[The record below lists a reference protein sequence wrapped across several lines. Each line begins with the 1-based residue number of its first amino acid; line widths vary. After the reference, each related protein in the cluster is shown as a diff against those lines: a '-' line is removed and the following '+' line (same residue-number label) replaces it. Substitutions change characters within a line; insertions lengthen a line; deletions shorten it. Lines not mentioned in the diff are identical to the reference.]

1 MGGNFYPSKKPG
13 YYSYTQHFV
22 DEFGGKTGYLAK
34 QNTVYPGLDGGTNQI
49 VIDKALS
56 NLKILIDG
64 ARAAEIAFIT
74 DTGININDL
83 NNSKD
88 IFKTINLIFNSK
100 QTFERGL
107 RYMKSLS
114 NSKRS
119 DKDKM
124 YRDVSRY
131 FMFYL
136 NKAIKE
142 EMQGPNFRKNE
153 LILKTKPE
161 IEQLINNIITTAL
174 IKSYEK
180 VKDFI
185 NEDENT
191 IRGKIGSYHRS
202 RKNEEEVQAIT
213 DMIDI
218 IQKLGSMGTF
228 GQFGA
233 LFGLHIDELMK
244 DNNAGLVELKKKTY
258 KGARVDANFGGNA
271 LEMIIATIGAE
282 FGNINIKNPDM
293 IIQGKHTGNDNK
305 MKADA
310 LLFVGTGEIDTGDF
324 LKFVDYSEESVRLQN
339 VNAME
344 EYLKSLQQNIK
355 HVVAV
360 SSKNY
365 SIKSDFG
372 GINAQ
377 EEMDL
382 KSASKLLT
390 RFGVHQVTE
399 LVNYLANCG
408 PEMIRTEVADA
419 VRTELQTYIGY
430 FLFDNLE
437 IDMGD
442 TKIGPNVVNLINVSG
457 LYMPLSVYLE
467 GLYRSIEDVKQN
479 PSRFVKL
486 SISLGGPTERS
497 EWTEDTWKQFREDHE
512 TESFISFRILSNLAD
527 FITSLA

>member
-1 MGGNFYPSKKPG
+1 MGGNFYPHDKPG
-13 YYSYTQHFV
+13 YFSYTQHFV
-22 DEFGGKTGYLAK
+22 DNFGGKTGYLAK
-34 QNTVYPGLDGGTNQI
+34 KNTMYPGLDGNTNQT
-49 VIDKALS
+49 VIEQALR

-64 ARAAEIAFIT
+64 ARAAELAFIT
-74 DTGININDL
+74 DTGINIDDP
-83 NNSKD
+83 NNAKD

-100 QTFERGL
+100 ETFERGL

-114 NSKRS
+114 SAHS
-119 DKDKM
+119 AQKDKM

-136 NKAIKE
+136 NEAIRENMKKLKK
-142 EMQGPNFRKNE
+142 QD
-153 LILKTKPE
+153 LLLKTKPE
-161 IEQLINNIITTAL
+161 IEQMINDIITLAL
-174 IKSYEK
+174 VRSYEK

-185 NEDENT
+185 NSEENT
-191 IRGKIGSYHRS
+191 IRGKFGKYHRS
-202 RKNEEEVQAIT
+202 RKGEEEVQAIT
-213 DMIDI
+213 DMIDTI
-218 IQKLGSMGTF
+218 KKLGDTGAFS
-228 GQFGA
+228 QFGS
-233 LFGLHIDELMK
+233 LFGMQVDDLME
-244 DNNAGLVELKKKTY
+244 DNNAGLIELKKKKY
-258 KGARVDANFGGNA
+258 KGAQVDANFGGNA

-282 FGNINIKNPDM
+282 FGNMNIHNPNM
-293 IIQGKHTGNDNK
+293 IIQGKHTGNENK

-310 LLFVGTGEIDTGDF
+310 LLFVGTGEIDSGDF
-324 LKFVDYSEESVRLQN
+324 LQFVDYSETSVRLQN
-339 VNAME
+339 VKAME
-344 EYLKSLQQNIK
+344 KYLKSLQENVK

-377 EEMDL
+377 EKMDL

-408 PEMIRTEVADA
+408 PEMIRAEVADA
-419 VRTELQTYIGY
+419 VRIELQTYIGY

-442 TKIGPNVVNLINVSG
+442 TKVGPNVVNLINVSG

-467 GLYRSIEDVKQN
+467 GLYKSIEDIKQS
-479 PSRFVKL
+479 PSRFVTLNIK
-486 SISLGGPTERS
+486 LGGPTKQS

-512 TESFISFRILSNLAD
+512 TESFISFRILSNLAG